1 MAEAQQAPL
10 PNVDP
15 PQPAAPAAPAAAD
28 LAAQPKKP
36 KGNRPAPVQPA
47 KRKGIIEIPENAF
60 KARIQREAAVLVR
73 GRLGITLEE
82 AEKLVK
88 AGGVRPG
95 ANGKSAAQASADA
108 ALRQRAEKAE
118 KERDR
123 LKRESDDR
131 VRKAEKQARRASD
144 RATTAEMKAE
154 ARVAGIKDPDY
165 AVHLLAR
172 AVLQDENLDPAKFF
186 DGLKK
191 THPILF
197 ENPPPPPVPVPIPAS
212 SAPPESPAQG
222 EVKPEPAA
230 PGAPPADVNA
240 EKMDD
245 QAFARHQRS
254 YGYVP
259 GMS

>member
-28 LAAQPKKP
+28 LAPQPKKP
-36 KGNRPAPVQPA
+36 KGKPAPVQPA

-60 KARIQREAAVLVR
+60 KARVQREAAVLIR
-73 GRLGITLEE
+73 QQTGLPM
-82 AEKLVK
+82 EKIVELVK
-88 AGGVRPG
+88 AGGVRQG
-95 ANGKSAAQASADA
+95 GNGKSTAQATADS
-108 ALRQRAEKAE
+108 ALRQENERLK

-123 LKRESDDR
+123 LKRESEDR
-131 VRKAEKQARRASD
+131 VRKAERQARKASD

-165 AVHLLAR
+165 AVHLLVR
-172 AVLQDENLDPAKFF
+172 AVLADENIEPAKFF
-186 DGLKK
+186 EGLKK

-197 ENPPPPPVPVPIPAS
+197 ENPPPPPAPVPIPAS
-212 SAPPESPAQG
+212 SAPPESPALG
-222 EVKPEPAA
+222 EVRPAPAA

-259 GMS
+259 GM